1 MSDFGFT
8 FGKQAI
14 GRAAFNLVSADI
26 RIILCMTSTTAT
38 VNDGTGVD
46 ATFISGITL
55 DEFDGGGSHPP
66 SFANREVLAG
76 TEFDADTANNR
87 AEFTATNQTISSI
100 PAGTRDIKGVIV
112 YYHVTN
118 DAASIPL
125 VWIDSGGFPFS
136 ANGGS
141 LVLSWNAEGIFQIT

>member
-1 MSDFGFT
+1 MADFAFT
-8 FGKQAI
+8 FGKQAL
-14 GRAAFNLVSADI
+14 GRGVFNLVSADI
-26 RIILCMTSTTAT
+26 RFILCMTQTTAT

-46 ATFISGITL
+46 AATISAITL
-55 DEFDGGGSHPP
+55 DEFDGGANHPP
-66 SFANREVLAG
+66 SFANRELLLG

-87 AEFTATNQTISSI
+87 AEFDATNHTVASI
-100 PAGTRDIKGVIV
+100 PAGTRDIKGIIV